1 MTGTGFD
8 PAAVRAERDERDR
21 FLAEH
26 FASPIPEE
34 QRDGFGGADYYEPA
48 ARFVVAGTF
57 HRSSDSMAIRSSTGG
72 TSHYRSVG
80 ILTVTIEGRSYGLT
94 VLDDGD
100 GGAFLAF
107 GDATNGDT
115 TYGGGRYLRIDIA
128 DGAEVTIDFN
138 RATNPYCAYDEEYS
152 CPLPPPGNSIATAIE
167 AGERMNR
174 KRAG

>member
-1 MTGTGFD
+1 VTDTGFD
-8 PAAVRAERDERDR
+8 PAVVRAERDERDR
-21 FLAEH
+21 FLSEH
-26 FASPIPEE
+26 FASPIPEDQRE
-34 QRDGFGGADYYEPA
+34 QFGGADYYEPA
-48 ARFVVAGTF
+48 ARFVVTGTF
-57 HRSSDSMAIRSSTGG
+57 RRSLDSIAVRSSTGA

-80 ILTVTIEGRSYGLT
+80 VIAVTIEGRSYELT

-115 TYGGGRYLRIDIA
+115 TYGGGRYLRVDIA

-152 CPLPPPGNSIATAIE
+152 CPLPPPGNSIASAIE

-174 KRAG
+174 ASAG